1 MNIKSILDE
10 SILNTTIIVI
20 YFNLEIENISIMMI
34 HAIKSQN
41 KTGQKNEL
49 IKIAWE
55 LHCTVKVKL

>member
-1 MNIKSILDE
+1 M
-10 SILNTTIIVI
+10 
-20 YFNLEIENISIMMI
+20 

-55 LHCTVKVKL
+55 LHCTMKVKLQDKALQKS

>member
-20 YFNLEIENISIMMI
+20 YFNLENLSMMI

-55 LHCTVKVKL
+55 LHCTMKVKL

>member
-20 YFNLEIENISIMMI
+20 YFNLEIENLSIMI

-55 LHCTVKVKL
+55 LHCTMKVKL